1 MRIKLLALALGT
13 SLLFGLQQL
22 AVAAPMTVPASPS
35 EIGDAQSGAVE
46 PVYYV
51 RRTTVVRRGPVHGC
65 AAGRRCVGGYYG
77 GVCRR
82 WAACR

>member
-22 AVAAPMTVPASPS
+22 AVAAPMTVPASAS
-35 EIGDAQSGAVE
+35 EIGGAQGGVVE

-51 RRTTVVRRGPVHGC
+51 RRATVVRRGPVHGC

-82 WAACR
+82 WAVCR